1 METIMLVEDDQQII
15 ANVSQTLQKWQYEP
29 VVVKDWTKV
38 AEEVTENQP
47 DLVLCD
53 ITLPTFDGFYWIQEV
68 RKKSPVPIIVISAA
82 DIDANVM
89 HAVSAGAD
97 DYIMKPFSGAVLLA
111 KIQALLR
118 RNKPQR
124 SQPLALAG
132 ASFNSLTNELA
143 KGGGVVQLTPTE
155 GAMLQI
161 LLLQRGQ
168 VVSKREILELLWQGG
183 KYLNE
188 NTLNVNVSRLR
199 GKLHQLGLDQYLVTE
214 RGLGYRL
221 LADQEG

>member
-1 METIMLVEDDQQII
+1 MADQNRI
-15 ANVSQTLQKWQYEP
+15 
-29 VVVKDWTKV
+29 
-38 AEEVTENQP
+38 
-47 DLVLCD
+47 
-53 ITLPTFDGFYWIQEV
+53 
-68 RKKSPVPIIVISAA
+68 
-82 DIDANVM
+82 
-89 HAVSAGAD
+89 
-97 DYIMKPFSGAVLLA
+97 
-111 KIQALLR
+111 
-118 RNKPQR
+118 NKQ
-124 SQPLALAG
+124 
-132 ASFNSLTNELA
+132 LA